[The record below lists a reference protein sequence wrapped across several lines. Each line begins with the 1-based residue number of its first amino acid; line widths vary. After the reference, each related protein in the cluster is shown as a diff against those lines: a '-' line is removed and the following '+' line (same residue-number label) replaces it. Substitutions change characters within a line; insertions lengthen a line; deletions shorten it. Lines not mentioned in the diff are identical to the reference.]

1 MRGALVCARPPSAMA
16 SSISSADAS
25 RAAVHSGN
33 RALSDAKRALRV
45 HVGGVLREHGED
57 ELVHRRVA
65 RREHGAAVEV
75 VEEVGRLPEP
85 LLG

>member
-1 MRGALVCARPPSAMA
+1 MRGALVCARPPRAMA

-33 RALSDAKRALRV
+33 RALSDANVRSVFTSAV
-45 HVGGVLREHGED
+45 FWREHGED

-85 LLG
+85 LPG